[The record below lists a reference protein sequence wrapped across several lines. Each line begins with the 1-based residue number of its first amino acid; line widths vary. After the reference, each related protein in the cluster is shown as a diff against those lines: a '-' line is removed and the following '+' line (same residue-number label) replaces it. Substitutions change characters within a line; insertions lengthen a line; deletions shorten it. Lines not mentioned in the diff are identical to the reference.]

1 MSDKAKKIFLAICIF
16 VPFLIYCI
24 VYYSQMIKDAPFRFS
39 DFESVVFK
47 YGEDGDLVNQYDS
60 KTGHYQYLNKKDSL
74 IETTLR
80 LSQDDLLYIHRKAV
94 DLGFWNL
101 PDEMLSED
109 TLASKNALH
118 FYLELNYKE
127 KSKSLLLD
135 TKFDGNE
142 KMFGAAKSVIEEV
155 QRVLNDAEDRMK

>member
-74 IETTLR
+74 IKTTLR